1 MSGLLGFAALAILA
15 RAFLKGFAA
24 AGRDDGVGESYAD
37 RFDKEWEEE
46 WAREVREG

>member
-24 AGRDDGVGESYAD
+24 AGRGDGVGESYAD

-46 WAREVREG
+46 WVREVREG